1 MIAFRLL
8 NLFLQSVEAAL
19 HWCSWTINKGIL
31 TQEAVAA
38 AMETAARPTKMQL
51 APAVA
56 DLLRR
61 LTEADDG

>member
-1 MIAFRLL
+1 M
-8 NLFLQSVEAAL
+8 
-19 HWCSWTINKGIL
+19 HWSSWTIQEGIL
-31 TQEAVAA
+31 TREAVAA
-38 AMETAARPTKMQL
+38 AMETVARPTKMQL